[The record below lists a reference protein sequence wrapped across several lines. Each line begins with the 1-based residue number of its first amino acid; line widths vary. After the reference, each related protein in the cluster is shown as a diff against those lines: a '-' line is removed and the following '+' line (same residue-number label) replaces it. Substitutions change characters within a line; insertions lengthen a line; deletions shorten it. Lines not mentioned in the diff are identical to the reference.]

1 MRFFQQ
7 SLAFIV
13 FIVINV
19 HGVAQAS
26 DADASTVASSE
37 LSVSELSFPEQ
48 ALDEL
53 ASQRQWQHLL
63 HIRLHP
69 FSQRVISQNDD
80 GNFFL
85 SPQGKEDPAAE
96 LKADYQAFKAI
107 NMADNLSAQCQF
119 PARYH
124 WLKTQF
130 PAGHFQDQPCS
141 ELDAWL
147 DELQAHSLTL
157 IFPASHINSPSSMYG
172 HTLVRMDREDKN
184 KSKLLSYSVNFA
196 ANADP
201 TDNELVF
208 SYKGLAGGY
217 PGVVSVMPYYVKTNE
232 YQHMEYR
239 DVWEYPLTFTPEEVQ
254 QFARHVWETK
264 DTYFDYYFFDENCSY
279 RLLALL
285 DAASERSDLADDF
298 LLKAVPVDTIRSLQQ
313 RDMVAEAIYRPSA
326 ATALE
331 FKGEQSA
338 PEVQKIAKQLVESDD
353 DIQTLLAPLTEQQ
366 KARALELSH
375 SYARYLAIKKKQSSP
390 ALRKRTLQLLS
401 ARSKI
406 TVASEFDET
415 PEPPI
420 RDDQGHLT
428 QRMQVSLGES
438 DDEGFSEFSWRI
450 AYHDVM
456 DLPEGFVPGSQ
467 IQMGLL
473 DLRYWHDQQAL
484 RLQQF
489 KIVDVLS
496 LSHQTLFQ
504 NPTAWSV
511 SFGLDRFK
519 QAEAE
524 LFTYLKVGFG
534 KSYLTDAGRV
544 YALGETQ
551 VLADNQFD
559 QGFQLSAG
567 PRLGWLIQTQAL
579 QHNLELHWQPLV
591 THDNPMRRSLSWQV
605 GTEITDNSQLRF
617 GFERQLF
624 TSQDDSARGVQG
636 VNEGKLSFVWY
647 F

>member
-1 MRFFQQ
+1 MF
-7 SLAFIV
+7 SAS
-13 FIVINV
+13 
-19 HGVAQAS
+19 GVAQEQL
-26 DADASTVASSE
+26 DVVPQDSE
-37 LSVSELSFPEQ
+37 VKL
-48 ALDEL
+48 AEL
-53 ASQRQWQHLL
+53 AQKKQWLHLL
-63 HIRLHP
+63 HVRRHP
-69 FSQRVISQNDD
+69 FSQQVISQNDD
-80 GNFFL
+80 SSFFL
-85 SPQGKEDPAAE
+85 SDRGKYDFLAE
-96 LKADYQAFKAI
+96 LRANYQAFKAV
-107 NMADNLSAQCQF
+107 NLADNLSAQCQF
-119 PARYH
+119 PARYF
-124 WLKTQF
+124 WLKSQL
-130 PAGHFQDQPCS
+130 PEGHFQDQPCS

-147 DELQAHSLTL
+147 NELQAHSLTL

-172 HTLVRMDREDKN
+172 HTLVRMDRKDES

-201 TDNELVF
+201 SDNELVF

-217 PGVVSVMPYYVKTNE
+217 PGILSVLPYYVKTNE

-239 DVWEYPLTFTPEEVQ
+239 DVWEYPLTFTPDEVQ
-254 QFARHVWETK
+254 QFARHVWEAK
-264 DTYFDYYFFDENCSY
+264 DAEFDYFFFDENCSY

-285 DAASERSDLADDF
+285 DAASERSDVADDF
-298 LLKAVPVDTIRSLQQ
+298 LFKAVPVDTVRSLQK
-313 RDMVAEAIYRPSA
+313 RGFVADSLYRPSA

-331 FKGEQSA
+331 FKGAQSSG
-338 PEVQKIAKQLVESDD
+338 EVQQIAKQLVESDD
-353 DIQTLLAPLTEQQ
+353 HIQTLLAPLTEQQ
-366 KARALELSH
+366 KARALELAH
-375 SYARYLAIKKKQSSP
+375 AYARYLAIKKKQSSP
-390 ALRKRTLQLLS
+390 ALRKRTLRLLS

-406 TVASEFDET
+406 DSDSHFEDM
-415 PEPPI
+415 PEPAM

-428 QRMQVSLGES
+428 QRLHVALGES
-438 DDEGFSEFSWRI
+438 DDKTFSEFSWRI

-456 DLPEGFVPGSQ
+456 DLPNGFVPGSQ
-467 IQMGLL
+467 IQMGLM
-473 DLRYWHDQQAL
+473 DFRYWHDEQSL

-519 QAEAE
+519 QQEAE

-534 KSYLTDAGRV
+534 KSYLTSAGRF
-544 YALGETQ
+544 YGLGETQ
-551 VLADNQFD
+551 LLADNQFD

-567 PRLGWLIQTQAL
+567 PRLGWLLQTQKL
-579 QHNLELHWQPLV
+579 QHNLELNWQPLV
-591 THDNPMRRSLSWQV
+591 SHDNPVRRSLSWQI
-605 GTEITDNSQLRF
+605 GTEITTNSQLRL

-624 TSQDDSARGVQG
+624 TSQDDNARGVQG